1 MWENILDLAM
11 SNGLWAVLFLGLL
24 IYELKDSSIREKKYQ
39 NTIEKLSENLSVV
52 NEIKYTVDDI
62 SQNVKKS
69 KKEKL
74 ISEKT

>member
-1 MWENILDLAM
+1 MWENILNLAM

-39 NTIEKLSENLSVV
+39 STIEKLSESLSVV

-69 KKEKL
+69 KKEKM
-74 ISEKT
+74 ISEKA